1 MSIQRP
7 HQCRPL
13 CRGRQHE
20 HRFGSYGSDDAT
32 ASTQTGTDKPVFN
45 KMMTNSRTVILPL
58 LLAAVVLLVWE
69 FGVRLGGVP
78 QVILPSPSAIA
89 QVLFDKRTILL
100 RHAVPTLLESAG
112 GFALASI
119 LGIGLA
125 VLLSYSRW
133 ASEALYPNLVFFQ
146 LIPKIALAPLFIIWL
161 GIGSESRLAFSVFIS
176 FFPIVIATIAGFA
189 SVDKNMV
196 RLCRSLTA
204 TEWQIFTS
212 VKFPAALPYIFSGM
226 KVAMTMAIIGVIIG
240 EFITAQQGL
249 GYLIVFAT
257 ARADTVIAMAAI
269 AVLCAGGLLLY
280 GSVAAL
286 EVLANRRYGVPR
298 G

>member
-1 MSIQRP
+1 MSSLIAP
-7 HQCRPL
+7 A
-13 CRGRQHE
+13 GAA
-20 HRFGSYGSDDAT
+20 DAGQ
-32 ASTQTGTDKPVFN
+32 ASGKRAAA
-45 KMMTNSRTVILPL
+45 MRAMAGGSRTIILPL
-58 LLAAVVLLVWE
+58 LLAAAVLFLWE
-69 FGVRLGGVP
+69 FGVRLGNVP
-78 QVILPSPSAIA
+78 EVILPPPSAIA
-89 QVLFDKRTILL
+89 KVLFSKHEILL
-100 RHAVPTLLESAG
+100 RHARPTILESAG
-112 GFALASI
+112 GFGLASI

-125 VLLSYSRW
+125 ILLSYSRI
-133 ASEALYPNLVFFQ
+133 ARDALYPNLVFFQ

-161 GIGSESRLAFSVFIS
+161 GIGSESRLAFAVFIS

-189 SVDKNMV
+189 SADKNMV

-280 GSVAAL
+280 GLVAAA
-286 EVLANRRYGVPR
+286 EAAASHFYGVPR

>member
-1 MSIQRP
+1 MSATVVQSAGTEASQPAAKRSGA
-7 HQCRPL
+7 L
-13 CRGRQHE
+13 SALAG
-20 HRFGSYGSDDAT
+20 GSRSI
-32 ASTQTGTDKPVFN
+32 V
-45 KMMTNSRTVILPL
+45 LPL
-58 LLAAVVLLVWE
+58 LLAGIVLLMWE
-69 FGVRLGGVP
+69 FGVRLAGVP
-78 QVILPSPSAIA
+78 EVILPSPSAIA
-89 QVLFDKRTILL
+89 KVLFSKHEILL
-100 RHAVPTLLESAG
+100 RHSRPTILESAG

-119 LGIGLA
+119 LGVGLA
-125 VLLSYSRW
+125 ILLSYSRI
-133 ASEALYPNLVFFQ
+133 AREALYPNLVFFQ
-146 LIPKIALAPLFIIWL
+146 LIPKIALAPLFIIWF
-161 GIGSESRLAFSVFIS
+161 GIGSESRLAFAVFIS

-189 SVDKNMV
+189 SVDTNMV

-257 ARADTVIAMAAI
+257 ARADTVVGMAAI
-269 AVLCAGGLLLY
+269 AMLCAGGLLLY
-280 GSVAAL
+280 GLVAAA
-286 EVLANRRYGVPR
+286 EAVANRYYGVPR

>member
-1 MSIQRP
+1 MSATVVQSAGTEASQPAEKRSGA
-7 HQCRPL
+7 L
-13 CRGRQHE
+13 SALAG
-20 HRFGSYGSDDAT
+20 GSRSI
-32 ASTQTGTDKPVFN
+32 V
-45 KMMTNSRTVILPL
+45 LPL
-58 LLAAVVLLVWE
+58 LLAGIVLLIWE
-69 FGVRLGGVP
+69 FGVRLAGVP
-78 QVILPSPSAIA
+78 EVILPSPSAIA
-89 QVLFDKRTILL
+89 KVLFSKHEILL
-100 RHAVPTLLESAG
+100 RHSRPTILESAG

-119 LGIGLA
+119 LGVGLA
-125 VLLSYSRW
+125 ILLSYSRI
-133 ASEALYPNLVFFQ
+133 AREALYPNLVFFQ
-146 LIPKIALAPLFIIWL
+146 LIPKIALAPLFIIWF
-161 GIGSESRLAFSVFIS
+161 GIGSESRLAFAVFIS

-189 SVDKNMV
+189 SVDTNMV

-257 ARADTVIAMAAI
+257 ARADTVVGMAAI
-269 AVLCAGGLLLY
+269 AMLCAGGLLLY
-280 GSVAAL
+280 GLVAAA
-286 EVLANRRYGVPR
+286 EAVANRYYGVPR

>member
-1 MSIQRP
+1 MSTVIAQAGATETGLAPAAQSGAMRALSDGS
-7 HQCRPL
+7 RSIILPL
-13 CRGRQHE
+13 VLAAIVLLLWEVGVR
-20 HRFGSYGSDDAT
+20 T
-32 ASTQTGTDKPVFN
+32 AGVPE
-45 KMMTNSRTVILPL
+45 VILP
-58 LLAAVVLLVWE
+58 APSTIAKVLWSKHE
-69 FGVRLGGVP
+69 
-78 QVILPSPSAIA
+78 
-89 QVLFDKRTILL
+89 ILL
-100 RHAVPTLLESAG
+100 RHAQPTILESAG

-125 VLLSYSRW
+125 ILLSYSRL
-133 ASEALYPNLVFFQ
+133 AREALYPNLVFFQ
-146 LIPKIALAPLFIIWL
+146 LIPKIALAPLFIIWF
-161 GIGSESRLAFSVFIS
+161 GIGSESRLAFAVFIS

-257 ARADTVIAMAAI
+257 ARADTVVGMAAI
-269 AVLCAGGLLLY
+269 AMLCAGGLLLY
-280 GSVAAL
+280 GLVAAA
-286 EVLANRRYGVPR
+286 EAVANHYYGVPR

>member
-1 MSIQRP
+1 MSTIVAASGGAETGQAAAKRAGAL
-7 HQCRPL
+7 RAMAD
-13 CRGRQHE
+13 
-20 HRFGSYGSDDAT
+20 GSRS
-32 ASTQTGTDKPVFN
+32 
-45 KMMTNSRTVILPL
+45 VILPL
-58 LLAAVVLLVWE
+58 LLAAAVLFLWE
-69 FGVRLGGVP
+69 LGVRLGGVP
-78 QVILPSPSAIA
+78 EVILPSPSAIA
-89 QVLFDKRTILL
+89 RVLFEKYEILL
-100 RHAVPTLLESAG
+100 RHAQPTMLESAG
-112 GFALASI
+112 GFGLASI

-125 VLLSYSRW
+125 ILLSYSRI
-133 ASEALYPNLVFFQ
+133 AREALYPNLVFFQ

-161 GIGSESRLAFSVFIS
+161 GIGSESRLAFAVFIS

-226 KVAMTMAIIGVIIG
+226 KIAMTMAIIGVIIG

-280 GSVAAL
+280 GLVAAA
-286 EVLANRRYGVPR
+286 EAVANYYYGVPR

>member
-1 MSIQRP
+1 MSPPIVQA
-7 HQCRPL
+7 Q
-13 CRGRQHE
+13 
-20 HRFGSYGSDDAT
+20 SID
-32 ASTQTGTDKPVFN
+32 
-45 KMMTNSRTVILPL
+45 NSSSGAKKKGVLLTLVLSSSTVILPL
-58 LLAAVVLLVWE
+58 LLALAVLLMWE
-69 FGVRLGGVP
+69 YGVQLAGIP
-78 QVILPSPSAIA
+78 EVILPAPSSIFK
-89 QVLFDKRTILL
+89 VMISKNEILL
-100 RHAVPTLLESAG
+100 RHSAPTILESAG

-119 LGIGLA
+119 LGISLA
-125 VLLSYSRW
+125 ILLSYSRF

-146 LIPKIALAPLFIIWL
+146 LIPKIALAPLFIIWF
-161 GIGSESRLAFSVFIS
+161 GIGSESRLAFAVFIS
-176 FFPIVIATIAGFA
+176 FFPIVISTIAGFA
-189 SVDKNMV
+189 SVDTNMV

-257 ARADTVIAMAAI
+257 ARADTVVGMAAI
-269 AVLCAGGLLLY
+269 TTLCAGGLLLY
-280 GSVAAL
+280 GLVAAA
-286 EVLANRRYGVPR
+286 EAIANRYYGVPR

>member
-1 MSIQRP
+1 MSPPIVQA
-7 HQCRPL
+7 QSIDTSSSGAKKKGVL
-13 CRGRQHE
+13 LTLVL
-20 HRFGSYGSDDAT
+20 SS
-32 ASTQTGTDKPVFN
+32 S
-45 KMMTNSRTVILPL
+45 TVILPL
-58 LLAAVVLLVWE
+58 LLALAVLLMWE
-69 FGVRLGGVP
+69 YGVQLAGIP
-78 QVILPSPSAIA
+78 EVILPAPSSIFK
-89 QVLFDKRTILL
+89 VMISKNEILL
-100 RHAVPTLLESAG
+100 RHSAPTILESAG

-119 LGIGLA
+119 LGISLA
-125 VLLSYSRW
+125 ILLSYSRF

-146 LIPKIALAPLFIIWL
+146 LIPKIALAPLFIIWF
-161 GIGSESRLAFSVFIS
+161 GIGSESRLAFAVFIS
-176 FFPIVIATIAGFA
+176 FFPIVISTIAGFA
-189 SVDKNMV
+189 SVDTNMV

-257 ARADTVIAMAAI
+257 ARADTVVGMAAI
-269 AVLCAGGLLLY
+269 TTLCAGGLLLY
-280 GSVAAL
+280 GLVAAA
-286 EVLANRRYGVPR
+286 EAIANRYYGVPR

>member
-1 MSIQRP
+1 MSTVLNPIVQAAP
-7 HQCRPL
+7 
-13 CRGRQHE
+13 
-20 HRFGSYGSDDAT
+20 DANT
-32 ASTQTGTDKPVFN
+32 KTGQEEPVFN
-45 KMMTNSRTVILPL
+45 KMMTNSRTIVLPL
-58 LLAAVVLLVWE
+58 LLAALVLLVWE

-78 QVILPSPSAIA
+78 QVILPSPSDIA
-89 QVLFDKRTILL
+89 QVLFDKRAILL
-100 RHAVPTLLESAG
+100 RHAVPTILESAG
-112 GFALASI
+112 GFSLASI

-133 ASEALYPNLVFFQ
+133 VREALYPNLVFFQ

-286 EVLANRRYGVPR
+286 EALANRRYGVPR

>member
-1 MSIQRP
+1 
-7 HQCRPL
+7 
-13 CRGRQHE
+13 
-20 HRFGSYGSDDAT
+20 
-32 ASTQTGTDKPVFN
+32 
-45 KMMTNSRTVILPL
+45 LPL
-58 LLAAVVLLVWE
+58 LLAAIVLLGWE
-69 FGVRLGGVP
+69 LGVRLGGVP
-78 QVILPSPSAIA
+78 EVILPSPSAIA
-89 QVLFDKRTILL
+89 RVLLAKHEILL
-100 RHAVPTLLESAG
+100 RHAQPTIFESAG
-112 GFALASI
+112 GFALASF
-119 LGIGLA
+119 LGVGLA
-125 VLLSYSRW
+125 ILLSYSRI
-133 ASEALYPNLVFFQ
+133 AREALYPNLVFFQ

-161 GIGSESRLAFSVFIS
+161 GIGSESRLAFAVFIS

-212 VKFPAALPYIFSGM
+212 VKFPAALPSIFGGM

-269 AVLCAGGLLLY
+269 TVLCAGGLLLY
-280 GSVAAL
+280 GLVSAAEAVA
-286 EVLANRRYGVPR
+286 NHYYGTPR

>member
-1 MSIQRP
+1 MRAVAD
-7 HQCRPL
+7 
-13 CRGRQHE
+13 
-20 HRFGSYGSDDAT
+20 GSRS
-32 ASTQTGTDKPVFN
+32 V
-45 KMMTNSRTVILPL
+45 VLPL
-58 LLAAVVLLVWE
+58 LLATAVLFLWE
-69 FGVRLGGVP
+69 VGVRLTGIP
-78 QVILPSPSAIA
+78 EVILPPPSAITK
-89 QVLFDKRTILL
+89 VLFSKHEILL
-100 RHAVPTLLESAG
+100 RHAQPTILESAG
-112 GFALASI
+112 GFALASV

-125 VLLSYSRW
+125 ILLSYSRI
-133 ASEALYPNLVFFQ
+133 AREALYPNLVFFQ
-146 LIPKIALAPLFIIWL
+146 LIPKIALAPLFIIWF
-161 GIGSESRLAFSVFIS
+161 GIGSESRLAFAVFIS

-257 ARADTVIAMAAI
+257 ARADTVVGMAAI
-269 AVLCAGGLLLY
+269 VMLCAGGLLLY
-280 GSVAAL
+280 GLVAAA
-286 EVLANRRYGVPR
+286 EAVANHYYGVPR

>member
-1 MSIQRP
+1 MW
-7 HQCRPL
+7 
-13 CRGRQHE
+13 E
-20 HRFGSYGSDDAT
+20 YGVQLA
-32 ASTQTGTDKPVFN
+32 GIPE
-45 KMMTNSRTVILPL
+45 VILP
-58 LLAAVVLLVWE
+58 A
-69 FGVRLGGVP
+69 
-78 QVILPSPSAIA
+78 PSSIFK
-89 QVLFDKRTILL
+89 VMISKNEILL
-100 RHAVPTLLESAG
+100 RHSAPTILESAG
-112 GFALASI
+112 GFGLASI

-125 VLLSYSRW
+125 ILLSYSRF

-146 LIPKIALAPLFIIWL
+146 LIPKIALAPLFIIWF
-161 GIGSESRLAFSVFIS
+161 GIGSESRLAFAVFIS
-176 FFPIVIATIAGFA
+176 FFPIVISTIAGFA
-189 SVDKNMV
+189 SVDTNMV

-257 ARADTVIAMAAI
+257 ARADTVVGMAAI
-269 AVLCAGGLLLY
+269 TTLCAGGLLLY
-280 GSVAAL
+280 GLVAAA
-286 EVLANRRYGVPR
+286 EAIANRYYGVPR